1 MAKQVFQGWEFPFA
15 KTPAPGERSLRLIAS
30 AETNGY
36 DKATVLLVHLPPLGT
51 TGLHTH
57 PDSDEIIFVNGRGE
71 GSVAGEKSKLEVDSI
86 IIAPKGVEHECRNT
100 SDTESLKLYCVFI
113 PPMKLSPTLHTIV
126 QPTKE
131 YLAKRK

>member
-15 KTPAPGERSLRLIAS
+15 KTPAPSERFLRLIAS

-57 PDSDEIIFVNGRGE
+57 PDSDEIIFVNGRAE
-71 GSVAGEKSKLEVDSI
+71 GSVAGEKSKMEVDSV

-100 SDTESLKLYCVFI
+100 SETESLKLYCVFI
-113 PPMKLSPTLHTIV
+113 PPMKLSPTLQSIV
-126 QPTKE
+126 PQTKE

>member
-15 KTPAPGERSLRLIAS
+15 KTPAPGERYLRLIAS

-71 GSVAGEKSKLEVDSI
+71 GSVAGEKSKLEVDSVI
-86 IIAPKGVEHECRNT
+86 VAPKGVEHEVKNT
-100 SDTESLKLYCVFI
+100 SQTESLKLYCVFI
-113 PPMKLSPTLHTIV
+113 PPMKLSPTLQSIV
-126 QPTKE
+126 PQTKE
-131 YLAKRK
+131 YLAKKK

>member
-1 MAKQVFQGWEFPFA
+1 MAKQVINGWELPFA
-15 KTPAPGERSLRLIAS
+15 KTPAPGERFLRLVAS

-36 DKATVLLVHLPPLGT
+36 DKATVLLVHLPPLGS

-71 GSVAGEKSKLEVDSI
+71 GSVAGQKTKLEVDSV
-86 IIAPKGVEHECRNT
+86 IIAPKGIEHECRNT
-100 SDTESLKLYCVFI
+100 SETESLKLYCVFI
-113 PPMKLSPTLHTIV
+113 PPMKLSPTLQSIV

-131 YLAKRK
+131 YLSKKK